1 MNASRIGCRLIL
13 VFLVAICVVWSQV
26 SDAAANDWDETSH
39 DWDQMVEADGS
50 GDVKASADEKWGYQA
65 APVAVPPGPVRKLLT
80 VCLCGRCPG
89 RLV

>member
-65 APVAVPPGPVRKLLT
+65 APVAGACSI
-80 VCLCGRCPG
+80 VCVSVFLFERIDA
-89 RLV
+89 